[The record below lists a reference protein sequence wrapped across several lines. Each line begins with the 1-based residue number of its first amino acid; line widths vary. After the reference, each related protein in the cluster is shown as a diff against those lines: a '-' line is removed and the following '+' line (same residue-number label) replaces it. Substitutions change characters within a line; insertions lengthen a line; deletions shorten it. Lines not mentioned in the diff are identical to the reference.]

1 MTAEVEQPA
10 SVWDARFVWVTV
22 GAVALIF
29 LAAIQSLA
37 VTTVMPVVS
46 ADLDGDRL
54 YAVAF
59 AGTLATSVI
68 GMVAVG
74 AWCDRGGVL
83 APLTTSVVL
92 FVAMLIFT
100 IVQMQTSERSVH
112 YS

>member
-1 MTAEVEQPA
+1 MSTAPVE
-10 SVWDARFVWVTV
+10 SETGIWRGRFVWVTV

-29 LAAIQSLA
+29 LAAMQSLA

-46 ADLDGDRL
+46 ADLDGGAL

-74 AWCDRGGVL
+74 AWCDRGECSL
-83 APLTTSVVL
+83 
-92 FVAMLIFT
+92 
-100 IVQMQTSERSVH
+100 R
-112 YS
+112 